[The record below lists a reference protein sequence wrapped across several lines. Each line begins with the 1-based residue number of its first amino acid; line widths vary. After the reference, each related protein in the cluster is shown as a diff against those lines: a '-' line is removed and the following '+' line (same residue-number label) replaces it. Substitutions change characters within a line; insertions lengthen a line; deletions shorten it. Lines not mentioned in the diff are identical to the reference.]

1 MTLTK
6 KTTDVAILTKY
17 LENLFQFVHELM
29 KFKNMKEIKN
39 SKFFVYTKKQKVRCR
54 IRKLIPE
61 NSIIAL
67 GNAHINSTFGH
78 LPSTPT
84 NSLNKFIFK
93 DRTVYHV
100 CEFRTSKLCSGCG
113 RYLEDPIINGHKV
126 KSHSIRRSHRRCEDF
141 VRCSNNECS
150 YMLWDRDVNASIN
163 ILNKLLNVMTNQESH
178 KRFSRLWPKKSVEDA
193 MNKKEYDE
201 KNKNVIPA
209 SENSLG
215 QGL

>member
-1 MTLTK
+1 
-6 KTTDVAILTKY
+6 
-17 LENLFQFVHELM
+17 M
-29 KFKNMKEIKN
+29 KFKNMKEIKD

-61 NSIIAL
+61 NSIVAL
-67 GNAHINSTFGH
+67 GNAHINPSFGH

-93 DRTVYHV
+93 DRTVYDV
-100 CEFRTSKLCSGCG
+100 CEFRTSKLCSNCG
-113 RYLEDPIINGHKV
+113 RYLEDPIINGHRV
-126 KSHSIRRSHRRCEDF
+126 ESHSIRRSHRRSRNLRFLEDE

-163 ILNKLLNVMTNQESH
+163 ILNKLVNVMTSQESH

-193 MNKKEYDE
+193 MNEKECDA
-201 KNKNVIPA
+201 KHKNVIPA
-209 SENSLG
+209 STDKVLGSKAPKNSAKDYSL
-215 QGL
+215 